1 MLVHDC
7 HAIVAE
13 AERSAKLL
21 SERNATG
28 VLRLTEKERE
38 VNSLIKLANEAL
50 LSKKA
55 PG

>member
-1 MLVHDC
+1 VHDC

-13 AERSAKLL
+13 ADRSAKTL
-21 SERNATG
+21 SERSTAG

-38 VNSLIKLANEAL
+38 VSSLIKLANEAL
-50 LSKKA
+50 LSKKGG